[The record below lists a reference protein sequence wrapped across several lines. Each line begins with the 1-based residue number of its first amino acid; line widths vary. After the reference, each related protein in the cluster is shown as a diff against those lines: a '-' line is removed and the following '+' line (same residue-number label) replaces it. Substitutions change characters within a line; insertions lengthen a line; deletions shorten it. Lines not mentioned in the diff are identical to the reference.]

1 MFSSGT
7 RRKLGHKNETLLE
20 RTKQCL
26 WSHMKTSHARR
37 HSYLLASL
45 SVFRVGNLP
54 GSVQEATGN
63 LPVILGQMG
72 AQVNARTLG
81 NSTA

>member
-26 WSHMKTSHARR
+26 WSHMKTSRARR

-45 SVFRVGNLP
+45 FSGWEIFQEVFKRP
-54 GSVQEATGN
+54 
-63 LPVILGQMG
+63 LGIF
-72 AQVNARTLG
+72 L
-81 NSTA
+81 